1 MASLSV
7 DKRDRRAM
15 TPLDKALQRLAQLQ
29 REEAELRK
37 FISMYQQLE
46 GDGVHS
52 HTESGRRVDDKQ
64 LKGNDDDKEGNLPV
78 DNYAQRNRKNR
89 PPGPTPKETAALMER
104 VIRERGEPMSRGEI
118 VQAFDRRDV
127 EIPAQDKARYVG
139 TIAWRNKG
147 TFVNIEGL
155 GYWIRGLPFVGK
167 RPLDP
172 SAFSDPPEEKSDE
185 LQFD

>member
-1 MASLSV
+1 
-7 DKRDRRAM
+7 M

-29 REEAELRK
+29 REEAELRQ
-37 FISMYQQLE
+37 FIAMYQQL
-46 GDGVHS
+46 DGAGALS
-52 HTESGRRVDDKQ
+52 HTQVAWRVDDKQ
-64 LKGNDDDKEGNLPV
+64 LKGNDDNKKNNLPV
-78 DNYAQRNRKNR
+78 DNLAQRHRKNR

-118 VQAFDRRDV
+118 VEAFDRRDV

-147 TFVNIEGL
+147 TFVNIEGR

-167 RPLDP
+167 RQLDP
-172 SAFSDPPEEKSDE
+172 SDFSDPPEEQSDE